1 MSQVKTVEQLRKV
14 LPEPRETTKAKILP
28 FLDEQA
34 IDFLKTCPFGLMAT
48 AGRYG
53 PIEVS
58 PKGDEPGFVH
68 VENETT
74 VLLPERAG
82 NNLAFGL
89 QNIIETGRIGM
100 IFLRPRTGETLRLSG
115 RAEIFDD
122 AEFVGRIW
130 KVRPPGAAGDPD
142 PHRAVLFPLRA
153 FGDPSKALGAGAL
166 ARSQAHLVRKDFCGA
181 DRRRRGSGG
190 ENRRLCRAGIH
201 DQSVVQWL
209 TRAFLSE
216 GYGRHKKLCGSTS
229 TSSLRLPLVFGPAAS
244 HSRKY
249 SDTSTLRS
257 DFTKSRNR

>member
-14 LPEPRETTKAKILP
+14 LPEPRETTKAKVLA

-34 IDFLKTCPFGLMAT
+34 VDFLRTCPFGLMAT
-48 AGRYG
+48 AGRDG

-122 AEFVGRIW
+122 AELLAAFAKSGR
-130 KVRPPGAAGDPD
+130 P
-142 PHRAVLFPLRA
+142 
-153 FGDPSKALGAGAL
+153 ALLAIRIHIERCYFHC
-166 ARSQAHLVRKDFCGA
+166 ARSVIRSHLWEPEHWPEAKRISFGKIFAARTGGDEDQAAKID
-181 DRRRRGSGG
+181 
-190 ENRRLCRAGIH
+190 
-201 DQSVVQWL
+201 
-209 TRAFLSE
+209 AFVE
-216 GYGRHKKLCGSTS
+216 KGYTS
-229 TSSLRLPLVFGPAAS
+229 NLWSNG
-244 HSRKY
+244 
-249 SDTSTLRS
+249 
-257 DFTKSRNR
+257 

>member
-1 MSQVKTVEQLRKV
+1 VLGFTGTRAHGLSQRQTPDEIAIMSQLKTVEQLRAV

-34 IDFLKTCPFGLMAT
+34 IDFLQTCPFGLMAT
-48 AGRYG
+48 AGHEG

-68 VENETT
+68 VENDRT

-122 AEFVGRIW
+122 AELL
-130 KVRPPGAAGDPD
+130 A
-142 PHRAVLFPLRA
+142 
-153 FGDPSKALGAGAL
+153 ALGKSGRPAL
-166 ARSQAHLVRKDFCGA
+166 LAIRIHIERCYFHCARSL
-181 DRRRRGSGG
+181 
-190 ENRRLCRAGIH
+190 
-201 DQSVVQWL
+201 
-209 TRAFLSE
+209 
-216 GYGRHKKLCGSTS
+216 
-229 TSSLRLPLVFGPAAS
+229 
-244 HSRKY
+244 
-249 SDTSTLRS
+249 LRS
-257 DFTKSRNR
+257 HLWEPEHWPEAKRISFGKIFAARTGGDEDQAAKIDAFVETGYTTNLWSNG